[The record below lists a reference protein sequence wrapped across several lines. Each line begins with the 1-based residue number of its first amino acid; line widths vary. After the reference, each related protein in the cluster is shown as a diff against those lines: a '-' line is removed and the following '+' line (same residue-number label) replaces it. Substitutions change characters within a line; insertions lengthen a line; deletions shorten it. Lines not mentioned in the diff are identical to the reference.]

1 VALSRGVELG
11 RVRLFGFN
19 RNVVKA
25 HPKVVAFYTQLQNV
39 AAAAAAAA
47 GVPRAVGV
55 GAAAA
60 VASRPSSSAAG
71 GAGQAHQPVG
81 RAGLGMSFAA
91 AGAGS
96 HGQPF
101 SARPAQQGCVSA
113 RVAAAG
119 GHRPGDVA
127 GRVGADGTAA
137 AAEAAAAATGHAVHA
152 GEGDEYA
159 DITEEE
165 WARLLAGT

>member
-1 VALSRGVELG
+1 
-11 RVRLFGFN
+11 
-19 RNVVKA
+19 VVKA

-39 AAAAAAAA
+39 AAAAAAAT

-55 GAAAA
+55 GAAVP
-60 VASRPSSSAAG
+60 VASRPSAAG
-71 GAGQAHQPVG
+71 GAGLAHQPVG

-101 SARPAQQGCVSA
+101 SARPAQQGCVTA
-113 RVAAAG
+113 RIAAAG
-119 GHRPGDVA
+119 GHCPGYVA
-127 GRVGADGTAA
+127 GRVGADATAA
-137 AAEAAAAATGHAVHA
+137 AAAAAAAATGHAVHA
-152 GEGDEYA
+152 GEGDEYE